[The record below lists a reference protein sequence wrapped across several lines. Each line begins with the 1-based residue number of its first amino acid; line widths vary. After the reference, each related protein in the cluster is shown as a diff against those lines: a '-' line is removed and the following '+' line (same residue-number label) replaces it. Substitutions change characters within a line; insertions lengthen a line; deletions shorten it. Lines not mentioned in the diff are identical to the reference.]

1 VKSAKP
7 LFKSLSLAIFIVMAL
22 SVAAEAAPAVLS
34 SSDKDAVSRVEKYL
48 NELSTLKSRFLQ
60 ATSTGNYTEGTFYLS
75 RPGKMRIE
83 YDPPVQFLI
92 VADGTWLIYNDLE
105 LDQITHLPLGA
116 TPANILLQ
124 ENISLLD
131 GDLEV
136 SKVEHAPGIIG
147 ITLVLADEDSG
158 HLTLIFADK
167 PLELKKWI
175 IVDPQGV
182 TTSVSLLSTR
192 RDISLD
198 PKLFFIKLKQQVVP
212 LGEN

>member
-1 VKSAKP
+1 
-7 LFKSLSLAIFIVMAL
+7 MAL

-175 IVDPQGV
+175 VVDPQGV

-198 PKLFFIKLKQQVVP
+198 PKLFYIKLKQQVVP
-212 LGEN
+212 LGEH

>member
-1 VKSAKP
+1 
-7 LFKSLSLAIFIVMAL
+7 MAL

-175 IVDPQGV
+175 VVDPQGV

-198 PKLFFIKLKQQVVP
+198 PKLFYIKLKLQVVP
-212 LGEN
+212 LGEH